1 MLFIEFIYNKSVYFT
16 INYSHFKIV
25 YDFNHLSPLHLI
37 PLLVDKKVSL
47 DDNKKT
53 HVLKAFNESI

>member
-37 PLLVDKKVSL
+37 PLLVDKRVSL
-47 DDNKKT
+47 DDNKKNT
-53 HVLKAFNESI
+53 CTEGF